1 MFSAWV
7 AFSLHLPQE
16 HQRVFPILLVT
27 SSEPDDSFPFLFTDS
42 FETQGLYM
50 YGFSFVKWE
59 KYSSSELSL
68 SLVPLF
74 SSSRALFT
82 SSGPD
87 IFMMKLVYSS
97 KFVFNFPS
105 LLYVLY
111 KKAFSTIAFL
121 KAMTSMIRKK
131 LITFF
136 FE

>member
-7 AFSLHLPQE
+7 AFGLYLPQE

-105 LLYVLY
+105 LLMFY
-111 KKAFSTIAFL
+111 
-121 KAMTSMIRKK
+121 IRKLLARLLFWK
-131 LITFF
+131 QWRQWS
-136 FE
+136 ERN